1 MAIGSAPT
9 LELAPDPR
17 SPGLARD
24 FVTWVLDE
32 WELSRLADTAR
43 LLTSELVTNAVLH
56 AGTALTLRVV
66 RDTRR
71 SMVRISVWDA
81 SPALPRRKRYSELAT
96 TGRGLAMI
104 DNAAQAFGVETMTDG
119 KEIWV
124 ELPIPNEPDGRV
136 VDGTSS
142 RGDR

>member
-1 MAIGSAPT
+1 
-9 LELAPDPR
+9 
-17 SPGLARD
+17 
-24 FVTWVLDE
+24 
-32 WELSRLADTAR
+32 
-43 LLTSELVTNAVLH
+43 
-56 AGTALTLRVV
+56 
-66 RDTRR
+66 
-71 SMVRISVWDA
+71 
-81 SPALPRRKRYSELAT
+81 
-96 TGRGLAMI
+96 MI